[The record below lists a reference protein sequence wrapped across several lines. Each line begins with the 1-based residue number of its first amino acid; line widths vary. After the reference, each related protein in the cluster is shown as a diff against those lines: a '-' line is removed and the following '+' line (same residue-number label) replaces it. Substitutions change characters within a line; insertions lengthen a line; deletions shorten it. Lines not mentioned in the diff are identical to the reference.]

1 MCHITHLVRC
11 HFVQPC
17 YNGIK
22 KDVFYLTRSQYTF
35 LKTYRGSRIPMPS
48 SLSSDDRAV
57 FFSCKSDRYV
67 VQTIDTASNWFYVL
81 SPAGLCALVHFEDEL
96 QQKAE
101 EDARQRAAKREDDR
115 ISDERWHRDARRS
128 WMQFAINGIF
138 SIKVHSIFWITFK
151 IFITIFP
158 LCSVGV
164 LRIPPLRGQA
174 G

>member
-1 MCHITHLVRC
+1 M
-11 HFVQPC
+11 
-17 YNGIK
+17 
-22 KDVFYLTRSQYTF
+22 TRSQYTF
-35 LKTYRGSRIPMPS
+35 LKTYRDSRIPMPS
-48 SLSSDDRAV
+48 SLSADDRAV

-67 VQTIDTASNWFYVL
+67 VQTIDTAGNWFYVL

-138 SIKVHSIFWITFK
+138 SIVGFALGIIAEFRFDILETF
-151 IFITIFP
+151 FHF
-158 LCSVGV
+158 
-164 LRIPPLRGQA
+164 
-174 G
+174 